1 MPDRMRR
8 SLIAVLVLVLASF
21 AALAPTA
28 LATTQTATGGAVTAT
43 FTYMGKFPSYSGL
56 HLSIAQSGSVLYD
69 QPVSSKA
76 CGNICAPLATGAK
89 ASSVHVID
97 LDDIGQ
103 PNVVLDLY
111 TGGAHCCSVE
121 QVFTF
126 HPGTMT
132 YAQTERN
139 FGDPGARIEDLNHD
153 GHFEFVTADDA
164 FAYAF
169 TDFAASG
176 LPLQIET
183 FSGSRFQD
191 VTDHYPALIRKD
203 AATWLEAFKGMARGH
218 YADSV
223 GVIAAW
229 AADEYRLG
237 KSAVANRFLHQQ
249 AKAGHLKSALAPNGS
264 EGQKFV
270 AALQRF
276 LRRHGYGH

>member
-1 MPDRMRR
+1 MRR
-8 SLIAVLVLVLASF
+8 CLITVLVLAAS
-21 AALAPTA
+21 ALPASAA
-28 LATTQTATGGAVTAT
+28 LATTQTATAGAVTAT
-43 FTYMGKFPSYSGL
+43 FTFTGTFPSYTGL
-56 HLSIAQSGSVLYD
+56 HLSIAQSGSLLYD
-69 QPVSSKA
+69 QPVTSRS
-76 CGNICAPLATGAK
+76 CGSICAPQATGAR

-126 HPGTMT
+126 DPGTMT
-132 YAQTERN
+132 YAMTERN

-153 GHFEFVTADDA
+153 GHFEFVSADDA

-191 VTDHYPALIRKD
+191 VTGSYPALIRKD
-203 AATWLEAFKGMARGH
+203 AATWLKAFRAMARGH

-237 KSAVANRFLHQQ
+237 KSAAANRFLHQQ
-249 AKAGHLKSALAPNGS
+249 AKAGHLRTPLGRS
-264 EGQKFV
+264 EAQGQRFV
-270 AALQRF
+270 ASLQRF
-276 LRRHGYGH
+276 LRRHGYGG

>member
-1 MPDRMRR
+1 MRR
-8 SLIAVLVLVLASF
+8 ILITVVVVALSAVLAP
-21 AALAPTA
+21 AALAA
-28 LATTQTATGGAVTAT
+28 TQTASSGGVTAT
-43 FTYMGKFPSYSGL
+43 FTFNGRFPNYSGL
-56 HLSIAQSGSVLYD
+56 HLTIAQSGSVLYD
-69 QPVSSKA
+69 QRVTSKA
-76 CGNICAPLATGAK
+76 CRDICAPQATGAK

-126 HPGTMT
+126 DPGAMT
-132 YAQTERN
+132 YAVAERN
-139 FGDPGARIEDLNHD
+139 FGDPGARIEDLGHD
-153 GHFEFVTADDA
+153 RHFEFVSADDA

-176 LPLQIET
+176 LPLQIMT

-191 VTDHYPALIRKD
+191 VTNHYHALIRAD
-203 AATWLEAFKGMARGH
+203 ATMWLKAFKGMAHDH
-218 YADSV
+218 YSDSV

-237 KSAVANRFLHQQ
+237 KRAAANRFLRRQ
-249 AKAGHLKSALAPNGS
+249 ATAGHLRSALAPQ
-264 EGQKFV
+264 EPQGQKFV
-270 AALQRF
+270 PALQRF
-276 LRRHGYGH
+276 LRRHGY

>member
-1 MPDRMRR
+1 MRR
-8 SLIAVLVLVLASF
+8 SLITALVLASS
-21 AALAPTA
+21 ALLAPAA
-28 LATTQTATGGAVTAT
+28 LATTQTASGGAVNAT
-43 FTYMGKFPSYSGL
+43 FTFSGHYPNYAGL
-56 HLSIAQSGSVLYD
+56 HLRIAQSGSVLYD

-76 CGNICAPLATGAK
+76 CGRYCAPGATGPK

-97 LDDIGQ
+97 LDHTGQ
-103 PNVVLDLY
+103 PNVVLDLF
-111 TGGAHCCSVE
+111 TGGAHCCSVA

-126 HPGTMT
+126 DPGTMT
-132 YAQTERN
+132 YAETERN
-139 FGDPGARIEDLNHD
+139 FGDPGAQIEDLGHD

-176 LPLQIET
+176 LPLQILT

-191 VTDHYPALIRKD
+191 VTNSYPALIRRD
-203 AATWLEAFKGMARGH
+203 AATWLNAFHHMARQH

-237 KSAVANRFLHQQ
+237 KSATANRFLHQQ
-249 AKAGHLKSALAPNGS
+249 AKAGHLKSALAPNES
-264 EGQKFV
+264 QGQRFV
-270 AALQRF
+270 AALQKF
-276 LRRHGYGH
+276 LRRHGYLH

>member
-1 MPDRMRR
+1 MRR
-8 SLIAVLVLVLASF
+8 SLITVLVLAAF
-21 AALAPTA
+21 ALLAPAA

-43 FTYMGKFPSYSGL
+43 FTYTGQFPSYSGL
-56 HLSIAQSGSVLYD
+56 HLTIAQSGSVLYD

-76 CGNICAPLATGAK
+76 CGTYCGPGATGAK

-111 TGGAHCCSVE
+111 TGGAHCCWVE

-126 HPGTMT
+126 DPGTMT
-132 YAQTERN
+132 YAKTERN
-139 FGDPGARIEDLNHD
+139 FGDPGDRIEDLNHN
-153 GHFEFVTADDA
+153 GHFEFVTADDW

-176 LPLQIET
+176 LPVQILS
-183 FSGSRFQD
+183 FSGSHFQD
-191 VTDHYPALIRKD
+191 VTDSYPALIRKD
-203 AATWLEAFKGMARGH
+203 ATTWLKAFKGMARGH

-237 KSAVANRFLHQQ
+237 RSVAANRYLHQQ
-249 AKAGHLKSALAPNGS
+249 AKAGHLKSALAPN
-264 EGQKFV
+264 EPQGQKFV

>member
-1 MPDRMRR
+1 MRR
-8 SLIAVLVLVLASF
+8 SLITALVLASS
-21 AALAPTA
+21 ALLAPAA
-28 LATTQTATGGAVTAT
+28 LATTQTASGGAVTAT
-43 FTYMGKFPSYSGL
+43 FTFSGKYPNYSGL
-56 HLSIAQSGSVLYD
+56 HLRIAQSGSVLYD

-76 CGNICAPLATGAK
+76 CGPYCAPGATGPK

-97 LDDIGQ
+97 LDHTGQ
-103 PNVVLDLY
+103 PNVMLDLF

-126 HPGTMT
+126 DPGTMT
-132 YAQTERN
+132 YAETERN
-139 FGDPGARIEDLNHD
+139 FGDPGAQIEDLGHD

-176 LPLQIET
+176 LPLQILT

-191 VTDHYPALIRKD
+191 ITNSYPALIRKD
-203 AATWLEAFKGMARGH
+203 AATWLKAFDHMARQH

-229 AADEYRLG
+229 AADQYRLG
-237 KSAVANRFLHQQ
+237 KSATANRFLHQQ
-249 AKAGHLKSALAPNGS
+249 ARAGHLKSALGAS
-264 EGQKFV
+264 EPQGQRFV
-270 AALQRF
+270 AALQKF
-276 LRRHGYGH
+276 LRRHGYLH

>member
-1 MPDRMRR
+1 MRR
-8 SLIAVLVLVLASF
+8 IVVLALVLASS
-21 AALAPTA
+21 ALLAPAA
-28 LATTQTATGGAVTAT
+28 LATTQTASGGAVTAT
-43 FTYMGKFPSYSGL
+43 FTFSGHFPSYSGL

-69 QPVSSKA
+69 QPVTSKA
-76 CGNICAPLATGAK
+76 CGSDCAPQATGAK
-89 ASSVHVID
+89 ASSIHVVD

-126 HPGTMT
+126 DPGTMT
-132 YAQTERN
+132 YAMTERN
-139 FGDPGARIEDLNHD
+139 FGDPGARIEDLGHD
-153 GHFEFVTADDA
+153 GRFEFVTADDA

-176 LPLQIET
+176 LPLQILT

-191 VTDHYPALIRKD
+191 VTGSYPALIRKD
-203 AATWLEAFKGMARGH
+203 AATWLKAFKGMARGH

-237 KSAVANRFLHQQ
+237 KSASANRFLHQQ
-249 AKAGHLKSALAPNGS
+249 AKAGHLKSALAPG
-264 EGQKFV
+264 EPQGQKFV
-270 AALQRF
+270 AALQKF